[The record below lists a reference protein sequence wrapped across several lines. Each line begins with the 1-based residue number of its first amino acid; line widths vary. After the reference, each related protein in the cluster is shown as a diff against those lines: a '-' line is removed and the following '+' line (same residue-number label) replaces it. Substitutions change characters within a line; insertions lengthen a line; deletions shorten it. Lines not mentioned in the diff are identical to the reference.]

1 MKRVHNGVTDGSF
14 SKSFA
19 VVDVG
24 TEGDWYIRN
33 RLDVVDRKI
42 DA

>member
-1 MKRVHNGVTDGSF
+1 MTNCSF

-19 VVDVG
+19 VADVG

-33 RLDVVDRKI
+33 RLDVLDRKI
-42 DA
+42 EVE